1 VQKAAQMLRHELSAV
16 AQIDTSASQAVAE
29 AELLAQRR
37 AGKKTKK
44 DKKWWKW

>member
-29 AELLAQRR
+29 AERS